1 MKRGIVYA
9 CSHLRWFDE
18 TIVSAQSYRRH
29 MPDLACQLFITEAL
43 LSEVGEGV
51 REHFTD
57 TIMIAEAGHPQRP
70 RFEATL
76 RTDLDQA
83 IFIDSDTFFL
93 APVIELFELLDHV
106 DIAVA
111 QAPQYFSP
119 KAAALGVFDKMPKVS
134 VAQPEWNT
142 GVIVARVDEKFHR
155 MVQEWSVLFEKC
167 RAVGFSMDQ
176 ASFRSALVTSRLRF
190 ATLPNNYNFRANVE
204 NSLAGEVKILHA
216 HGNLEMIGSY
226 INVKQSMR
234 LYTPKREEIYG
245 FMPKPIPRP

>member
-9 CSHLRWFDE
+9 CSHLRWIDE
-18 TIVSAQSYRRH
+18 TVHSAASCRRH

-43 LSEVGEGV
+43 KNEVGEGI

-57 TIMIAEAGHPQRP
+57 TIVIAEAGHPQRP

-83 IFIDSDTFFL
+83 IFIDGDTLFL
-93 APVIELFELLDHV
+93 SPVNELFELLDHV
-106 DIAVA
+106 DIAMA

-119 KAAALGVFDKMPKVS
+119 KAAALGLFDIMPKVS
-134 VAQPEWNT
+134 LAQPEWNT
-142 GVIVARVDEKFHR
+142 GVIVARVDEAFHS
-155 MVQEWSVLFEKC
+155 MVHEWSALFEKC
-167 RAVGFSMDQ
+167 RAAGFSMDQ

-190 ATLPNNYNFRANVE
+190 TTLPNNYNFRANVE

-216 HGNLEMIGSY
+216 HGDLEKIGGY
-226 INVKQSMR
+226 INAKQSMR
-234 LYTPKREEIYG
+234 VYTPQRAEIYG
-245 FMPKPIPRP
+245 FMPKPISRP